1 MVIDRRLVDLGVGD
15 DGANAGALVA
25 LARKRASGR
34 FDNLL
39 PRCLRDAGHF
49 FRPRHGALQFKR
61 AFEPSARS
69 WPRQAPRTTTFKQ
82 GMWVRSAHPCTPRR
96 RLKQVEIF
104 PLLPLGHLG
113 AVARDLGVLDA

>member
-82 GMWVRSAHPCTPRR
+82 GMWVRSAHPCTSAPPAKTGRNIPVAPTRSPRS
-96 RLKQVEIF
+96 
-104 PLLPLGHLG
+104 GS
-113 AVARDLGVLDA
+113 